1 MGREAIMA
9 VERAPQ
15 VRRFAPPANGT
26 KRGVRLEWEGKKA
39 EIDVPVLPF
48 QTIETINEPRQQ
60 LTLFSAPDDTRPAFP
75 QGWKNKLIW
84 GDNKLA
90 MAALVEQYAGQ
101 VDLIYIDPPF
111 DTGADFSVTVEMG
124 NEEITKEP
132 SIIERHA
139 YQDTWGRGLD
149 SYLQWFYETALSL
162 FHLLAETGG
171 LYVHLDYR
179 VGHYVKVVLDE
190 VFSQNGGGFVSEIV
204 WRRTGSNT
212 ATARYGN
219 NCDFIM
225 FYTKSDRYTW
235 NQLYGTYDLE
245 YIDSHYTQKDADGR
259 LYQLVS
265 TTGAGATAGDYT
277 WNGMRPPS
285 GRHWAYSMTKM
296 EELDRVG
303 KLVHS
308 KSGMPRVKY
317 YLEEQP
323 GPPLQCLWDD
333 IKVVNSQ
340 AFERVNYPTQ
350 KPEALLE
357 RIIKA
362 SSNPGDLVFD
372 CFLGSGTTAA
382 VAERLSRRWIGCDL
396 GRFAI
401 HTTRKRLL
409 GWKGEGG
416 ERCRAFEILN
426 LGHYEQQF
434 WQGAEGESVDHI
446 TAKKRAQDY
455 IRTMLAFYH
464 AHPLDGT
471 GRIHGEKGGRAVHVG
486 PLAES
491 VSRMEAFE
499 ATEAALSLGFRG
511 LDILGWEWDFE
522 SNETVKEDAK
532 MRGVDLRLIQIP
544 EEMLDGRA
552 RKLFQ
557 DGKLTFPELAS
568 LKVEIESLPGHS
580 RSYCIHLDDFIV
592 PPGTLPEGLRDRVTR
607 WQDYIDYWS
616 VDWEFGK
623 DTIPGERDTF
633 HNMWQTFRTRR
644 DRTLALT
651 SEPHDYAAPGT
662 YTIVVKVVDIFGND
676 TTVSRKVDV
685 P

>member
-1 MGREAIMA
+1 MA

-60 LTLFSAPDDTRPAFP
+60 LTLFSAPDDARPAFSP
-75 QGWKNKLIW
+75 GWKNKLIW

-90 MAALVEQYAGQ
+90 MAALAERFAGQ

-111 DTGADFSVTVEMG
+111 DTGADFAIEVDFG
-124 NEEITKEP
+124 HEEITKEP
-132 SIIERHA
+132 SILERHA
-139 YQDTWGRGLD
+139 YQDTWGQGLD
-149 SYLQWFYETALSL
+149 SYLQMIYERLLLMRDLLS
-162 FHLLAETGG
+162 EKGSI
-171 LYVHLDYR
+171 YVHCDWRMNSSIRLL
-179 VGHYVKVVLDE
+179 LDE
-190 VFSQNGGGFVSEIV
+190 VFGSENLQNELV
-204 WRRTGSNT
+204 WRRTTARSDSNT
-212 ATARYGN
+212 YN
-219 NCDFIM
+219 HIHDSIYY
-225 FYTKSDRYTW
+225 YTKSQDGIVFHRQYTDYHDD
-235 NQLYGTYDLE
+235 QIAKLYRKEEGT
-245 YIDSHYTQKDADGR
+245 GR
-259 LYQLVS
+259 LFRTITLLVPG
-265 TTGAGATAGDYT
+265 TR
-277 WNGMRPPS
+277 NGS
-285 GRHWAYSMTKM
+285 
-296 EELDRVG
+296 
-303 KLVHS
+303 
-308 KSGMPRVKY
+308 SGMPWRGIDPSSRGDHWKY
-317 YLEEQP
+317 AIDKLDELDAAGLIYWPPKGNVPSRKQYLDMMP
-323 GPPLQCLWDD
+323 GVPLQSVWND
-333 IKVVNSQ
+333 ILLSATSN
-340 AFERVNYPTQ
+340 ERTGYGTQ

-362 SSNPGDLVFD
+362 SSNPGDLVLD
-372 CFLGSGTTAA
+372 CFIGSGTTAVA
-382 VAERLSRRWIGCDL
+382 AERLGRRWIACDL

-409 GWKGEGG
+409 DWTGPNK
-416 ERCRAFEILN
+416 ERCRAFEVLN

-434 WQGAEGESVDHI
+434 WQGAEGEAVDDI
-446 TAKKRAQDY
+446 TAKKREQNYLRA
-455 IRTMLAFYH
+455 MLTFYH
-464 AHPLDGT
+464 AHPLDGAS
-471 GRIHGEKGGRAVHVG
+471 RIHGEKGGRAVHVG

-499 ATEAALSLGFRG
+499 ASEAALSLGFRG

-557 DGKLTFPELAS
+557 EGKLTFPELAS
-568 LKVEIESLPGHS
+568 LKVEIEALPGRS
-580 RSYCIHLDDFIV
+580 RSYCIHLNDFII
-592 PPGTLPEGLRDRVTR
+592 PPGTLPEALRDRVTR

-623 DTIPGERDTF
+623 DTLPGERDTF
-633 HNMWQTFRTRR
+633 HNMWQDFRMKKK
-644 DRTLALT
+644 RTLALT
-651 SEPHDYAAPGT
+651 SESHDYSAPGT
-662 YTIVVKVVDIFGND
+662 YTVIIKVVDIFGND

>member
-1 MGREAIMA
+1 MA

-15 VRRFAPPANGT
+15 VRRFASPANGA
-26 KRGVRLEWEGKKA
+26 KRGVRLEWEGKKS

-60 LTLFSAPDDTRPAFP
+60 LTLFSAPDDARPAFP
-75 QGWKNKLIW
+75 PGWKNKLIW

-90 MAALVEQYAGQ
+90 MAALAEEYAGK

-111 DTGADFSVTVEMG
+111 DTGADFTVQVEFNHEMVV
-124 NEEITKEP
+124 KEP

-139 YQDTWGRGLD
+139 YQDTWGSGLD
-149 SYLQWFYETALSL
+149 GYLTWLYETAL
-162 FHLLAETGG
+162 LLHQLLSGNG
-171 LYVHLDYR
+171 SLYVHLDWHI
-179 VGHYVKVVLDE
+179 GHYAKAVLDE
-190 VFSQNGGGFVSEIV
+190 VFGIDYFVNEIS
-204 WRRTGSNT
+204 WKRSSNT
-212 ATARYGN
+212 SSIGGIWKRAHDT
-219 NCDFIM
+219 IL
-225 FYTKSDRYTW
+225 FYTKSDDYVFNFQYKALSDTSI
-235 NQLYGTYDLE
+235 QLYQNEDERG
-245 YIDSHYTQKDADGR
+245 Q
-259 LYQLVS
+259 YQLVPILVS
-265 TTGAGATAGDYT
+265 GKRGGTTGHVWRGIDPNQRGKAGMHWVTT
-277 WNGMRPPS
+277 PS
-285 GRHWAYSMTKM
+285 KLEAYAAEGLIVVPEK
-296 EELDRVG
+296 EGGV
-303 KLVHS
+303 
-308 KSGMPRVKY
+308 PRLKY
-317 YLEEQP
+317 YLSSNK
-323 GPPLQCLWDD
+323 GVVMSDLWDD
-333 IKVVNSQ
+333 ISPISSNGNE
-340 AFERVNYPTQ
+340 AANYPTQ
-350 KPEALLE
+350 KPEFLLE
-357 RIIKA
+357 RIVKA
-362 SSNPGDLVFD
+362 SSNPGDLVLD
-372 CFLGSGTTAA
+372 CFVGSGTTAA
-382 VAERLSRRWIGCDL
+382 VAERLGRRWIACDL

-409 GWKGEGG
+409 GFQGVNG

-434 WQGAEGESVDHI
+434 WQGVEGEETDALTTKH
-446 TAKKRAQDY
+446 RERDY
-455 IRTMLAFYH
+455 LKTMLTFYH
-464 AHPLDGT
+464 AHPLDGA

-499 ATEAALSLGFRG
+499 ASEAALNLGFRS

-623 DTIPGERDTF
+623 ETLPGERDTF
-633 HNMWQTFRTRR
+633 HNMWQQFRTRK

-651 SEPHDYAAPGT
+651 SEPHDYTAPGT
-662 YTIVVKVVDIFGND
+662 YTVVVKVVDIFGND

>member
-1 MGREAIMA
+1 MA

-15 VRRFAPPANGT
+15 VRRFAPPANGA

-60 LTLFSAPDDTRPAFP
+60 LTLFSAPDDARTALP

-90 MAALVEQYAGQ
+90 MAALAERYAGQ

-111 DTGADFSVTVEMG
+111 DTGADFSLQVEVG
-124 NEEITKEP
+124 DEAVTKEP

-139 YQDTWGRGLD
+139 YIDTWGRGLD
-149 SYLQWFYETALSL
+149 SYLQWFYETALL
-162 FHLLAETGG
+162 LRTLLADTGSI
-171 LYVHLDYR
+171 YVHLDWH
-179 VGHYVKVVLDE
+179 VGHYAKAVLDE
-190 VFSQNGGGFVSEIV
+190 VFGMDNLVSEIIWKRSDAHNDAKTFAAV
-204 WRRTGSNT
+204 HDTIFFYQKSDDLTFNIQRVPLSDKTADSWYSKIDESGRRFNLADLSSPNPRPNLTYEYKGIAPPLKGWR
-212 ATARYGN
+212 
-219 NCDFIM
+219 
-225 FYTKSDRYTW
+225 YTKERMRELDEQGLIIVTGGARKTLKLKRYLDESKGTVVPDLWTDISQVRGYSGSDT
-235 NQLYGTYDLE
+235 LLE
-245 YIDSHYTQKDADGR
+245 YR
-259 LYQLVS
+259 
-265 TTGAGATAGDYT
+265 
-277 WNGMRPPS
+277 
-285 GRHWAYSMTKM
+285 
-296 EELDRVG
+296 
-303 KLVHS
+303 
-308 KSGMPRVKY
+308 
-317 YLEEQP
+317 
-323 GPPLQCLWDD
+323 
-333 IKVVNSQ
+333 
-340 AFERVNYPTQ
+340 TQ

-357 RIIKA
+357 RILSA

-372 CFLGSGTTAA
+372 CFVGSGTTAA
-382 VAERLSRRWIGCDL
+382 VAERLGRRWMACDL
-396 GRFAI
+396 GRFAV

-409 GWKGEGG
+409 AWRGEDN
-416 ERCRAFEILN
+416 ERCRGFEILN

-434 WQGAEGESVDHI
+434 WRGADDEKVDDL
-446 TAKKRAQDY
+446 TARKRAQDY

-464 AHPLDGT
+464 ARSLDGS

-499 ATEAALSLGFRG
+499 ASEAALTLGFRH

-544 EEMLDGRA
+544 KEMLDGRA
-552 RKLFQ
+552 RKLFEE
-557 DGKLTFPELAS
+557 GKLTFPELAS
-568 LKVEIESLPGHS
+568 LQIAVEPLSGQR
-580 RSYCIHLDDFIV
+580 RSYHVHLEDFIV
-592 PPGTLPEGLRDRVTR
+592 PPDTLPDVLRDRVMR

-623 DTIPGERDTF
+623 NTLPGERDTF
-633 HNMWQTFRTRR
+633 HNMWQQFRTRK

-651 SEPHDYAAPGT
+651 SEPHDYTAPGT
-662 YTIVVKVVDIFGND
+662 YTVVVKVVDIFGND